1 MAATKRTNNLFQTE
15 ADSRASSIRAGV
27 QYECFFHFQK
37 GEGYSGIMQAT
48 FQLTDLEHVFFDYAG
63 AGISAL
69 VVNGTAVEDAPSRFK
84 YSRVQLPRELLRLGH
99 VNTAVVVFQ
108 NKYYKDGNGLHSFT
122 DTDGKQYLYTQ
133 SEPFWGNRV
142 WPIFDQP
149 DLKGNL
155 VIHAAAPEDWL
166 IITSTEATQHL
177 PTYSGF
183 LALAAHSD
191 FQRLV
196 AREYPALDG
205 HSYWHFSPSIA
216 LSTYL
221 YNIVCGPY
229 RRIDLE
235 EAQRYDGIPMAIYC
249 RDSLLPFAQEQ
260 AHNIFQFHKLG
271 IKRYDELFGLKYPF
285 GKCDALFCPE
295 FTVGA
300 MEYPGAIT
308 YTERLLPREQNTV
321 SMVSLRG
328 SIILH
333 ELAHMW
339 FGNTV
344 TMRWWDDLWLNES
357 FADFVCYQNWAD
369 IRPQLGFE
377 TYDAWL
383 SFMGRKGWGYKED
396 QESTT
401 HPIAGAVVSTEQAEN
416 IFDGITYSKGAST
429 MRQIS
434 SLVGTER
441 FYKALG
447 KYFRKFQFRNT
458 RLSDL
463 IESLQQELDSDKTDD
478 RHKAFDL
485 KHWEQS
491 WLLTSGLNTVR
502 VEWKKGAGKQTIKL
516 HQGAALPE
524 HPTLRFHRINLGF
537 FNEDGKLADEKEI
550 ILEDREVTEVEIGD
564 NSFAAVL
571 PNYRDY
577 SFIKIV
583 LDEDSSTFFKA
594 NFQHLEE
601 PLTKGLVIRSLY
613 DGVRDATF
621 RASDFIAL
629 CCTAIEHE
637 KSIQVIDLIY
647 GFVGAAAAVI
657 TEKNRSAALSKLYRV
672 TRAKLVTFTEPATIR
687 SMLQKLIHYGVVA
700 EDVEDLRTWLEG
712 TNADLAKYELA
723 IADKWSITF
732 KSFGVAVQSPEQ
744 LKALYDK
751 LYAEDAS
758 DTKKSFE
765 LKIKALTATDA
776 ERDALWEQY
785 FGEQSSL
792 SYRDVESSLEGFT
805 SGYVPLERRQKHFDL
820 FFTQILAATRT
831 KSRELG
837 RTLFDGIFSP
847 IDDHNLKLE
856 RLSEIAAQVKEE
868 EVFQKKTFNQSIE
881 ELKRLKRQR
890 EFDTSA

>member
-1 MAATKRTNNLFQTE
+1 MSVQLRSNNLFKNE
-15 ADSRASSIRAGV
+15 ADTRSSSIRSGV

-37 GEGYSGIMQAT
+37 GDSYSGIMQVT
-48 FQLTDLEHVFFDYAG
+48 FQLTDLENIFFDYAG
-63 AGISAL
+63 AAISHL
-69 VVNGTAVEDAPSRFK
+69 TVNGVAVEDAPSHFK
-84 YSRVQLPRELLRLGH
+84 DSRVQLPKALLKLGH

-108 NKYYKDGNGLHSFT
+108 NKYFNDGNGLHSFT

-155 VIHAAAPEDWL
+155 VIHAAAPAEWL

-177 PTYSGF
+177 AAFEEFSKLP
-183 LALAAHSD
+183 AHSD
-191 FQRLV
+191 FQKLI
-196 AREYPALDG
+196 AAHYPVLAE
-205 HSYWHFSPSIA
+205 HSYWNFHPSIA

-235 EAQRYDGIPMAIYC
+235 AAQRYDNIPMAIYC
-249 RDSLLPFAQEQ
+249 RDSLFPFAQEQ

-308 YTERLLPREQNTV
+308 YTERLLPREQNTI
-321 SMVSLRG
+321 SMISLRG
-328 SIILH
+328 SVILH

-369 IRPQLGFE
+369 IHSELGFE

-383 SFMGRKGWGYKED
+383 AFMGRKGWGYKED

-401 HPIAGAVVSTEQAEN
+401 HPIAGDVVSTEQAEN
-416 IFDGITYSKGAST
+416 IFDGITYSKGAAT

-447 KYFRKFQFRNT
+447 NYFRKFQFRNT

-463 IESLQQELDSDKTDD
+463 IESLQLELDSNKAENQ
-478 RHKAFDL
+478 HKAYDL
-485 KHWEQS
+485 KHWEKS
-491 WLLTSGLNTVR
+491 WLCTSGLNTVR

-537 FNEDGKLADEKEI
+537 FNEDGKLAEEKEI
-550 ILEDREVTEVEIGD
+550 ILEDREVTEVEIGE
-564 NSFAAVL
+564 NSFAAIL

-583 LDEDSSTFFKA
+583 LDEVSSAFFKSH
-594 NFQHLEE
+594 FQHLEE
-601 PLTKGLVIRSLY
+601 PLSKGLVIRSLY

-621 RASDFIAL
+621 KATDFIAL
-629 CCTAIEHE
+629 CCSAIEHE

-647 GFVGAAAAVI
+647 GFVGAAADVI
-657 TEKNRSAALSKLYRV
+657 TEKNRPAAFSKLYKV
-672 TRAKLVTFTEPATIR
+672 TRAKLLTFTESATIR
-687 SMLQKLIHYGVVA
+687 SMLQKLIRFGVVA

-723 IADKWSITF
+723 IADKWTVVF
-732 KSFGVAVQSPEQ
+732 KSFGVAVQTPEQ

-751 LYAEDAS
+751 VYAEDAS
-758 DTKKSFE
+758 DTKKSYE

-785 FGEQSSL
+785 FGEKSTL
-792 SYRDVESSLEGFT
+792 SYRDIESSLEGFT
-805 SGYVPLERRQKHFDL
+805 SGYIPLERRQRHFDL
-820 FFTQILAATRT
+820 FFTQILSATRT
-831 KSRELG
+831 KSREVG
-837 RTLFDGIFSP
+837 RTLFDGLFRP
-847 IDDHNLKLE
+847 IDDHHLKLE
-856 RLSEIAAQVKEE
+856 KLAQIAPEVKEE
-868 EVFQKKTFNQSIE
+868 EIFQKKLINQSIE
-881 ELKRLKRQR
+881 ELKRLTRQR
-890 EFDTSA
+890 AFDSSA